1 MLTKEMWQV
10 QNPGLGAALIWM
22 FGRAYELKAG
32 APVPLPYAFIAIPL
46 LFDGAILKV
55 VSTTKKGLRK
65 IEEKLSK
72 DESIAAKVQTN
83 ALDMRALSRESLAI
97 ALRAGLVSIQLED
110 ATFRTLET
118 APPELDEHMPKDF
131 IKSAERL
138 GRWAAEVSLREFCFI
153 FHLEL

>member
-22 FGRAYELKAG
+22 FGRAYESKAG
-32 APVPLPYAFIAIPL
+32 VAVPLPYAFVTIPL
-46 LFDGAILKV
+46 LYNKAVLDV
-55 VSTTKKGLRK
+55 VSKTKKGLRK

-72 DESIAAKVQTN
+72 DESIAAMTQMN
-83 ALDMRALSRESLAI
+83 ALSMRSLSSESLAI
-97 ALRAGLVSIQLED
+97 ALRAGLVSIQLDE
-110 ATFRTLET
+110 ATYRTQET
-118 APPELDEHMPKDF
+118 TPPELGESMPKAF
-131 IKSAERL
+131 VKSAEKL